1 MQGWVDLEEDEDDE
15 DDEDAV
21 AGCSRCHDRRP
32 EATLAKPRSDAA
44 MLTVDGRICGSQTA
58 PCADGLCDCSD
69 AASGIQL
76 SAL

>member
-1 MQGWVDLEEDEDDE
+1 MKMRWQ
-15 DDEDAV
+15 AV
-21 AGCSRCHDRRP
+21 PGVTTGRP

-76 SAL
+76 GAL